1 MSARN
6 RELFGLVPVAGLLV
20 AGFTAVF
27 IVRGDEVG
35 NLSLI
40 FGAYFFAICL
50 AAHVF
55 LRFRLPH
62 ADPYLFPLVALL
74 AAIGL
79 VMLYRIDE
87 DLARDQANWFVVGLL
102 LFVATIVFLKDYFIL
117 ERFRYLIVTAGLIL
131 LMLPRVPGVGA
142 QVNGAYLGVEIGPL
156 AFQPAEFGKLAVV
169 IFLASYL
176 REKREV
182 LVVGARRIA
191 GVTLPPLKHLGPM
204 LVVWGAAM
212 VLLVFIRDLGSSLM
226 FFGAFLA
233 LIYAATNRASFV
245 LIGLVMFLAGA
256 WFFASTVGHV
266 QDRIDIW
273 LDPYSDPTGTGF
285 QVLQSMFAQADG
297 GLFGRGIGE
306 SLLRAPG
313 AETTLIPEVQ
323 TDFIYA
329 LIVNELG
336 LFGGCGV
343 IAIYALI
350 AARGFKTA
358 VIAPDGFSKLLAA
371 GLTAVFALQAFVI
384 IGGVI
389 RVIPLT
395 GVTLPFISYG
405 GSSVLANMVLLAL
418 LLLISDRARR
428 PQSGGAPE
436 ASYG

>member
-6 RELFGLVPVAGLLV
+6 RELIGLVPVAGLLI
-20 AGFTAVF
+20 AGFAAVF
-27 IVRGDEVG
+27 VVRSDELT
-35 NLSLI
+35 NTSLV

-55 LRFRLPH
+55 LRIRLPN

-79 VMLYRIDE
+79 VMLYRID
-87 DLARDQANWFVVGLL
+87 DSFARDQANWFVVGLI
-102 LFVATIVFLKDYFIL
+102 LFMATIVFLKDYFVL
-117 ERFRYLIVTAGLIL
+117 ERYRYLIVLGGLFL
-131 LMLPRVPGVGA
+131 LLLPRVPGIGA
-142 QVNGAYLGVEIGPL
+142 QVNGAYLGVEIGPI

-176 REKREV
+176 REHREV
-182 LVVGARRIA
+182 LVVGAKRFA
-191 GVTLPPLKHLGPM
+191 GITFPPLKHLGPM

-233 LIYAATNRASFV
+233 LMYVATNRVSFV
-245 LIGLVMFLAGA
+245 LIGLVMFLVGA

-273 LDPYSDPTGTGF
+273 LDPYQDPGDTGY

-297 GLFGRGIGE
+297 GLFGKGIGE
-306 SLLRAPG
+306 SILTAPG
-313 AETTLIPEVQ
+313 SDTYLIPQVQ

-343 IAIYALI
+343 IAVYLLI
-350 AARGFKTA
+350 AARGFK
-358 VIAPDGFSKLLAA
+358 IAMLAQDGFSKLLAA

-405 GSSVLANMVLLAL
+405 GSSVMANMVLLAL

-428 PQSGGAPE
+428 PPAATGGVA
-436 ASYG
+436 

>member
-6 RELFGLVPVAGLLV
+6 RELIGLVPVAGLLV
-20 AGFTAVF
+20 AGFASVF
-27 IVRGDEVG
+27 VVRGEQLD
-35 NLSLI
+35 NTSLI
-40 FGAYFFAICL
+40 FGAYFLAICL
-50 AAHVF
+50 AAHLF

-79 VMLYRIDE
+79 VMLYRIDQ
-87 DLARDQANWFVVGLL
+87 DLARDQANWFVVGLV
-102 LFVATIVFLKDYFIL
+102 LFVLTITFLRDYHVL
-117 ERFRYLIVTAGLIL
+117 ERYRYVIVTAGLLL
-131 LMLPRVPGVGA
+131 LMLPRFPFIGS
-142 QVNGAYLGVEIGPL
+142 QVNGAYLGVEIGPI

-182 LVVGARRIA
+182 LVVGAKRIA
-191 GVTLPPLKHLGPM
+191 GITLPPLKHLGPM

-212 VLLVFIRDLGSSLM
+212 LMLVFIRDLGSSLM

-233 LIYAATNRASFV
+233 LIYAATNRISFV
-245 LIGLVMFLAGA
+245 IIGLLMFLVGS
-256 WFFASTVGHV
+256 WFFASTVSHV
-266 QDRIDIW
+266 GERIDIW
-273 LDPYSDPTGTGF
+273 LDPYEDPEGSGY

-297 GLFGRGIGE
+297 GLFGQGIGE
-306 SLLRAPG
+306 SLLRPPG
-313 AETTLIPEVQ
+313 GGQPLIPEVE

-336 LFGGCGV
+336 VFGGCGV
-343 IAIYALI
+343 ILIYALI

-358 VIAPDGFSKLLAA
+358 TIAPDGFSKLLAA

-395 GVTLPFISYG
+395 GVTLPFVSYG
-405 GSSVLANMVLLAL
+405 GSSVIANMVLLAL

-428 PQSGGAPE
+428 PDPAGGLR
-436 ASYG
+436 

>member
-6 RELFGLVPVAGLLV
+6 KELIGLVPVAGLLI
-20 AGFTAVF
+20 AGFASVF
-27 IVRGDEVG
+27 IVGGDDLD
-35 NLSLI
+35 NTSLI

-55 LRFRLPH
+55 LRIRLPY

-87 DLARDQANWFVVGLL
+87 SFARDQANWFVVGLV
-102 LFVATIVFLKDYFIL
+102 LFMATIVLLKDYFVL
-117 ERFRYLIVTAGLIL
+117 ERYRYLIVTGGLIL
-131 LMLPRVPGVGA
+131 LLMPRLPGIGA
-142 QVNGAYLGVEIGPL
+142 QVNGAYLGVDIGPL

-176 REKREV
+176 REHREV
-182 LVVGARRIA
+182 LVVGAKRFA
-191 GVTLPPLKHLGPM
+191 GITFPPLKHLGPM

-212 VLLVFIRDLGSSLM
+212 FLLVFIRDLGSSLM

-233 LIYAATNRASFV
+233 LIYVATNRISFV
-245 LIGLVMFLAGA
+245 LIGLLMFFAGA

-266 QDRIDIW
+266 GDRIDVW
-273 LDPYSDPTGTGF
+273 LDPYADAQGDGY

-297 GLFGRGIGE
+297 GLFGKGIGE
-306 SLLRAPG
+306 SLLTAPG
-313 AETTLIPEVQ
+313 SDAPLIPEVQ

-343 IAIYALI
+343 IAIYLLI
-350 AARGFKTA
+350 AARGFK
-358 VIAPDGFSKLLAA
+358 IATIAQDGFSKLLAA

-405 GSSVLANMVLLAL
+405 GSSVIANMVLLAL

-428 PQSGGAPE
+428 PQQSAQDVIG
-436 ASYG
+436 

>member
-1 MSARN
+1 VSARN